1 MKIKLLLLA
10 ISLIAGMLVGFSIGE
25 VAAQSDP
32 LVDACVGQAFEE
44 SSTCK
49 GRTVE
54 NPILGP
60 NGIITKVAQILVIF
74 VGVASVIMI
83 MVGGF
88 KYMVSAGEAGATKSA
103 KDTILYAVIGLVVAV
118 MAQAIVSFVLRR
130 L

>member
-1 MKIKLLLLA
+1 MRIKL
-10 ISLIAGMLVGFSIGE
+10 IFITFSVLIVSILG
-25 VAAQSDP
+25 VSGSVFAQTDP
-32 LVDACVGQAFEE
+32 LVDICTGEAAR
-44 SSTCK
+44 SSTCQ